1 MMNVSKTIDELITLA
16 RKNKD
21 CRLQTYLSIKA
32 ALQTNTHL
40 DTKKVK
46 KLSEIEVLQK
56 MVKEREDSITIYK
69 KNNREDLANKEQDE
83 IYVIKDLLPKEP
95 SKEEITKEVEDFIKF
110 LSYPPTMK
118 LTKDVIASIQRKYP
132 AATKSSIVS
141 IYKTYC
147 K

>member
-1 MMNVSKTIDELITLA
+1 MMNVIKTIDELITLA

-32 ALQTNTHL
+32 ALQTNEHL

-69 KNNREDLANKEQDE
+69 EHGREDLASKEQDE
-83 IYVIKDLLPKEP
+83 IYIIKDLLPKEP
-95 SKEEITKEVEDFIKF
+95 SKEDIIKEVEDFIKF
-110 LSYPPTMK
+110 LTCPPTMS
-118 LTKDVIASIQRKYP
+118 LTKDVIASIQKKYP
-132 AATKSSIVS
+132 AATKSSIVT
-141 IYKTYC
+141 IYKSYC
-147 K
+147 R

>member
-1 MMNVSKTIDELITLA
+1 MMKELIDNLINLA

-32 ALQTNTHL
+32 ALQINEHL
-40 DTKKVK
+40 DTTKVK
-46 KLSEIEVLQK
+46 KLSDIEVLQK

-69 KNNREDLANKEQDE
+69 ENNREDLVSKEQDE
-83 IYVIKDLLPKEP
+83 IYIIKDLLPKEP

-110 LSYPPTMK
+110 LTCPPTMK
-118 LTKDVIASIQRKYP
+118 LTKDVIASIQKKYP
-132 AATKSSIVS
+132 AAIKSNIVS

-147 K
+147 N